1 MSYFYLGEYKMKAIF
16 RTDREKQDFLF
27 YKEYENDSAVF
38 GFHSQIELYFVDE
51 GEMDIVINSH
61 HKRLKAGEMCV
72 ALSFDAHG
80 YSTPDYSRS
89 SVLIIP
95 THMCTSF
102 IESMKEKQS
111 AYPFICKKEVVLEIK
126 DYIKKLNCC
135 HDNNIK
141 KQGFIYVI
149 LGLVAEHIDFET
161 GHNPVDAT
169 LLSKLLMYIE
179 NNYTKSISLK
189 SASIE
194 LGYNQSYLSR
204 YFKSCFN
211 MGFNQYLTTIRLK
224 NALILMN
231 KKKHKLAY
239 CALES
244 GFNSIR
250 TFHRVFYNEF
260 GCTPKEYMKSSDSGT
275 FQKQTNKNQI
285 PQ

>member
-1 MSYFYLGEYKMKAIF
+1 MKAIF

-38 GFHSQIELYFVDE
+38 GFHSQVELYFVDD
-51 GEMDIVINSH
+51 GEMDIAINSH
-61 HKRLKAGEMCV
+61 HKRLKKGEMCV

-80 YSTPDYSRS
+80 YSTPDHSRS

-102 IESMKEKQS
+102 IKCMKDKQS
-111 AYPFICKKEVVLEIK
+111 VYPFICKKEVVCEIK
-126 DYIKKLNCC
+126 DYIKKLVNSS
-135 HDNNIK
+135 NNDIK
-141 KQGFIYVI
+141 TQGYIYVI
-149 LGLVAEHIDFET
+149 LGLIAEHMDFET
-161 GHNPVDAT
+161 SHNSVDAT

-179 NNYTKSISLK
+179 NNYTKNISLK

-224 NALILMN
+224 NALLLMN
-231 KKKHKLAY
+231 ENKHKLIY

-244 GFNSIR
+244 GFNSLR

-260 GCTPKEYMKSSDSGT
+260 GCTPKEYMKSSDTDT
-275 FQKQTNKNQI
+275 FQKQTIQKQI
-285 PQ
+285 AQ